1 VAHSDIAH
9 ESAKPLRVY
18 LAGPEV
24 FFENPVAQGAAKK
37 RLCAEF
43 GFEGVF
49 PLDNDIDG
57 SGRSPEEF
65 ARAIS
70 HGNESLMRGSDLVIA
85 NCTPFRGV
93 SMDSGTAFEIGFMR
107 ALGRPV
113 FGYSNV
119 MPDYA
124 TRVRTTPAEAQAA
137 WDNETRRAD
146 IEDFGLSENL
156 MIAIAVLDTG
166 GHFVRRDV
174 PADRVLSDLE
184 GFRDCLALARRTLD
198 IKARD
203 NGAPDLKARS

>member
-1 VAHSDIAH
+1 MTPDLEKAGGNGQ
-9 ESAKPLRVY
+9 PLRVY

-24 FFENPVAQGAAKK
+24 FFANAVEQGEEKK

-49 PLDNDIDG
+49 PLDNEIEGAG
-57 SGRSPEEF
+57 SLSPEAV

-70 HGNESLMRGSDLVIA
+70 HGNERLMRDSDLIIA
-85 NCTPFRGV
+85 NCTPFRGP
-93 SMDSGTAFEIGFMR
+93 SMDAGTAFEIGFMR

-119 MPDYA
+119 AGDYA
-124 TRVRTTPAEAQAA
+124 GRVRGSSEAVLAE
-137 WDNETRRAD
+137 WDSETRAAG

-166 GHFVRRDV
+166 GQFVMRDV
-174 PADRVLSDLE
+174 APDRVLSDLAA
-184 GFRDCLALARRTLD
+184 FRDCLALARRVL
-198 IKARD
+198 
-203 NGAPDLKARS
+203 PVV